1 MSAVMIYVQ
10 HLLGIGHLMRARL
23 IAEALAD
30 AGFAV
35 HLVSGGMPIGGRMP
49 RGVVTVQLPPIR
61 VSDAS
66 FTPLRDADYVPIDEA
81 YRAARRDLLLATY
94 DDVAPAAVIFET
106 FPFGRRSLRFE
117 LMPLLERIDATRPRP
132 VVVGSVRE
140 ILQIQ
145 QKPEREREML
155 GWAKTW
161 FDAILVHGDPRFA
174 RFEETF
180 PLMPELGP
188 PVHYTGFVF
197 APGKRLAVGEGE
209 GRTEVVVSAGGGA
222 VGIEHLAMALAAQ
235 KASRFGH
242 LTWRVLA
249 GPNIPDAGLQRLL
262 REAGPNAIVERS
274 RVDFPALL
282 RQAVVSVS
290 QGGYNTVLDVVASG
304 TRPVVVPFTG
314 NGETEQRARGVRL
327 AEFGLAVVVDD
338 QTNTPAV
345 LAAAVDAAGSR
356 DQWGHWD
363 FDSDG
368 ATKSAAIVTDLIA
381 SAKHDRAGR
390 AG

>member
-1 MSAVMIYVQ
+1 MPAVMIYVQ

-30 AGFAV
+30 AGCEV
-35 HLVSGGMPIGGRMP
+35 HLVTGGMPIGGRMP
-49 RGVVTVQLPPIR
+49 RGVRSVQLPPIR

-66 FTPLRDADYVPIDEA
+66 FMPLRDGDYVPIDDA
-81 YRAARRDLLLATY
+81 YRAARRDLLLATFA
-94 DDVAPAAVIFET
+94 DVAPHAVIFET

-117 LMPLLERIDATRPRP
+117 LLPLLERIDATHPRP
-132 VVVGSVRE
+132 LVIGSVRD

-145 QKPEREREML
+145 EKPAREREML

-180 PLMPELGP
+180 PLLHELGP
-188 PVHYTGFVF
+188 PVHYTGFVM
-197 APGKRLAVGEGE
+197 APGNRLAIGEGGE
-209 GRTEVVVSAGGGA
+209 RNEVVVSAGGGA

-235 KASRFGH
+235 PKSRFGH

-249 GPNIPDAGLQRLL
+249 GPNIPDDGMQRLL
-262 REAGPNAIVERS
+262 RAAGPAAVVERS

-282 RQAVVSVS
+282 RGALISVS
-290 QGGYNTVLDVVASG
+290 QGGYNTVMDVVASG
-304 TRPVVVPFTG
+304 ARAVVVPFTG
-314 NGETEQRARGVRL
+314 RGETEQRARGIRLREFDL
-327 AEFGLAVVVDD
+327 AEVLDD
-338 QTNTPAV
+338 RTSTPEV

-356 DQWGHWD
+356 ERWGTWN

-368 ATKSAAIVTDLIA
+368 AARSAAIVVDLIA
-381 SAKHDRAGR
+381 QRGR
-390 AG
+390 RPS

>member
-1 MSAVMIYVQ
+1 MIYVQ

-30 AGFAV
+30 AGCDV
-35 HLVSGGMPIGGRMP
+35 HLVTGGMPIGGRMP
-49 RGVVTVQLPPIR
+49 RGVRSVQLPPIR

-66 FTPLRDADYVPIDEA
+66 FMPLRDGDYVPIDDA
-81 YRAARRDLLLATY
+81 YRAARRDLLLATFA
-94 DDVAPAAVIFET
+94 DVAPRAVIFET

-117 LMPLLERIDATRPRP
+117 LLPLLERIDATRPRP
-132 VVVGSVRE
+132 LVIGSVRD

-145 QKPEREREML
+145 EKPAREREML

-180 PLMPELGP
+180 PLLHELGP
-188 PVHYTGFVF
+188 PVHYTGFVM
-197 APGKRLAVGEGE
+197 APGNRLAIGEGGE
-209 GRTEVVVSAGGGA
+209 RNEVVVSAGGGA

-235 KASRFGH
+235 PKSRFGH

-249 GPNIPDAGLQRLL
+249 GPNIPDDGMQRLL
-262 REAGPNAIVERS
+262 RAAGPAAVVERS

-282 RQAVVSVS
+282 RGALISVS
-290 QGGYNTVLDVVASG
+290 QGGYNTVMDVVASG
-304 TRPVVVPFTG
+304 ARAVVVPFTG
-314 NGETEQRARGVRL
+314 RGETEQRARGIRLREFDL
-327 AEFGLAVVVDD
+327 AEVLDD
-338 QTNTPAV
+338 RTSTPEV

-356 DQWGHWD
+356 ERWGTWN

-368 ATKSAAIVTDLIA
+368 AARSAAIVVDLIA
-381 SAKHDRAGR
+381 QRGR
-390 AG
+390 RSS